1 VPNFTEENFDMSQ
14 PQNIFEPQNI
24 ENTTPEE
31 PKVETLEILPDDI
44 QPVNEVEQLQPKNT
58 ISKLLNI
65 FDKPEYPSLEDQ
77 QVNLSFDNSSSNIFD
92 TSEDEEV
99 KEVEKIPEVNN
110 VTPEP
115 IIQEVKVEEPK
126 PKIKENDLNSVI
138 TSYKELE
145 QEVKDAG
152 YKITSEEFDFEDL
165 YQIIIKIDKQ
175 AE

>member
-1 VPNFTEENFDMSQ
+1 M
-14 PQNIFEPQNI
+14 
-24 ENTTPEE
+24 
-31 PKVETLEILPDDI
+31 
-44 QPVNEVEQLQPKNT
+44 
-58 ISKLLNI
+58 LNI
-65 FDKPEYPSLEDQ
+65 LINRISILEDQ
-77 QVNLSFDNSSSNIFD
+77 ANLSFDNSSSNIFD